1 MMKKTLLS
9 ILILLAL
16 SACSSEPSLAATV
29 TLDGTVLN
37 ETAVSQV
44 TADFDATQ
52 HLVPT
57 QTLPPA
63 GTWTPVP
70 TWARTRSEG
79 ETATVEN
86 PCDRAAA
93 GHPIDVTI
101 PDETILEPG
110 ETFLK
115 TWRLENVGSCTWTR
129 LYAVVFFSGNSL
141 NAHQTNT
148 LAGEVEPGEVIDVTV
163 DMEAPMTPG
172 EYQSNWMLSNAD
184 GELFGIGPHGDAP
197 FWVLIEVVS
206 SVTNTPAPSPTVTST
221 PVVYLTGEAELG
233 DGDQLNLDAGT
244 VNPGDATLTDVV
256 YQYGGDPLHVLMT
269 MNGTVWN
276 LYGETEPTFGDC
288 TEANLS
294 GNAISFTDV
303 PVGTYICYRS
313 SEMLPGR
320 MLIEG
325 FEAGQ
330 LQVSYL
336 TWAVP

>member
-1 MMKKTLLS
+1 MKKVLLS
-9 ILILLAL
+9 LIILLAL
-16 SACSSEPSLAATV
+16 SACTSNSSLSPTA
-29 TLDGTVLN
+29 TLDGTVLY

-44 TADFDATQ
+44 TVDFNATQ
-52 HLVPT
+52 HLIPT

-63 GTWTPVP
+63 ATWTAVP
-70 TWARTRSEG
+70 TLARTRPEG
-79 ETATVEN
+79 ETTATEN
-86 PCDRAAA
+86 PCDMAAA
-93 GHPIDVTI
+93 GHPIDVSI
-101 PDETILEPG
+101 PDGTILQSG
-110 ETFLK
+110 EVFSK

-141 NAHQTNT
+141 SAHQTNT
-148 LAGEVEPGEVIDVTV
+148 LAGEVEPGDVIDVTV
-163 DMEAPMTPG
+163 DMEAPLTPG

-206 SVTNTPAPSPTVTST
+206 SVTDTPAPTPTVTST
-221 PVVYLTGEAELG
+221 PVVYLAGEAKLG
-233 DGDQLNLDAGT
+233 DGDQLDLDAGT

-256 YQYGGDPLHVLMT
+256 YQYGGEPLHVLMT
-269 MNGTVWN
+269 MNGAVWAI
-276 LYGETEPTFGDC
+276 YGETAPTFDDC
-288 TEANLS
+288 SEADLS
-294 GNAISFTDV
+294 SNAISFADV
-303 PVGTYICYRS
+303 PVGAYICYRS